1 MREIKNYPDKTFLT
15 QEDIDKQIEE
25 GDLNYLTKMK
35 KFLQMDIDNIGKNSE
50 IIKEITSKIW
60 GCNEDKQLK
69 YFTKLMNKIDNRIAK
84 LK

>member
-1 MREIKNYPDKTFLT
+1 MRENKNYPDKTFLT

-60 GCNEDKQLK
+60 DCNEDKQLK